1 MNEEDFD
8 MDQFVKD
15 MKEQLVKENKLD
27 KLQKITLE
35 GQDYIIR
42 GFNRREWVEFVS
54 ECAKKNIM
62 PDSIEFENET
72 IKTMVVHPKGISVD
86 IMSAGTTTTL
96 FNYIMELSGFSN
108 EEIKPVLL

>member
-1 MNEEDFD
+1 MNEDTFD
-8 MDQFVKD
+8 IEQFVKN
-15 MKEQLVKENKLD
+15 KKAELVRENKLD
-27 KLQKITLE
+27 KLEKIPLE
-35 GQDYIIR
+35 DQIYIIR

-72 IKTMVVHPKGISVD
+72 INTMVVYPENLNVD
-86 IMSAGTTTTL
+86 AMSAGTTTTL